1 MEYDIQLIC
10 FSCKIT
16 EIEGKRIV
24 RKHRKKHTYDSKE
37 PVVQKRFLE
46 VIKRKYSTMDATR
59 KKEVLSQRSE
69 KLMKARSVELCRY

>member
-16 EIEGKRIV
+16 EIERKRIV

-46 VIKRKYSTMDATR
+46 VIKRKYLIQLWMLQGR
-59 KKEVLSQRSE
+59 K
-69 KLMKARSVELCRY
+69 RYFPNVVRN